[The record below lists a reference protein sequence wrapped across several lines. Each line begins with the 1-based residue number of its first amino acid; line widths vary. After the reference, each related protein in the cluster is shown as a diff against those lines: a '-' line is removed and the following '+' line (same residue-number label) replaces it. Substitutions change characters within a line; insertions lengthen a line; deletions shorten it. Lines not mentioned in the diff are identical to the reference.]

1 MAISLRNRQKRVR
14 VETGWLRRVGERA
27 LSVLARPRAE
37 CSVLVVDDAAMA
49 ALNRAYRRVA
59 GPTDVLAFPMTEG
72 RFGKAWPSS
81 RALRQAQGPE
91 QGRGT
96 QAEGP
101 DLLGDVVISAET
113 ARRQARPARGG
124 VRAELALLLVHGIL
138 HLVGYDHGTAEERR
152 RMWHKQRAILAACGI
167 QAPAAAGTIRAPAG
181 GRPRAA
187 RPAPGRRREG

>member
-1 MAISLRNRQKRVR
+1 
-14 VETGWLRRVGERA
+14 
-27 LSVLARPRAE
+27 
-37 CSVLVVDDAAMA
+37 MA
-49 ALNRAYRRVA
+49 ALNRAYRGVA

-72 RFGKAWPSS
+72 RFGRAWPSS
-81 RALRQAQGPE
+81 RA
-91 QGRGT
+91 

-152 RMWHKQRAILAACGI
+152 RMRHKQQAILAACGI
-167 QAPAAAGTIRAPAG
+167 QAPAAAGTIRAPAR
-181 GRPRAA
+181 GRRRAV
-187 RPAPGRRREG
+187 RSAPGRRREA